1 MVTEEAPGGSAC
13 LKHSKHSKHSQ
24 HSQHSQSSKD
34 LERSWKILKG
44 DQSRRRYAVGVAR
57 TNAFS
62 CFFEESWV
70 TMRCIIIEMYYMRCS
85 FPHQAVLV
93 VIWGILREMV
103 SQHISHPQR
112 IGKIWGE
119 FHQFSWFAA
128 CVSCRLL
135 QAMSRNGLNRLDAS
149 VFFGFKELFT
159 HWTTPLV
166 FKISLLILNHIA
178 HWRIFVTDWLIA
190 CNSTSQQVVAKM
202 HID

>member
-13 LKHSKHSKHSQ
+13 LQHSKHSKFFATFAI
-24 HSQHSQSSKD
+24 

-62 CFFEESWV
+62 WFFSKNLGWRWDV
-70 TMRCIIIEMYYMRCS
+70 LYWHCMRCS

-103 SQHISHPQR
+103 SQHISQPQR

-190 CNSTSQQVVAKM
+190 CNSTSQQVVAKT